1 MPELI
6 TIEEAARITGFPSE
20 DIQYW
25 AKSHKITSYSVTR
38 DSRLVDLAN
47 LREFISHIEHLGIQ
61 KLYLQL
67 IIEDKKEEADEI
79 IGTMPSWIVRWG
91 ITLIF
96 VLLALLFLGCYF
108 IRYPQTV
115 TGTITL
121 TTVPPPVDVT
131 APHTGI
137 AEAVATE
144 GQTVA
149 KGDVLVLYATR
160 DEYREVQHLEKSLWL
175 PTDETLP
182 DDLRFSYAAYRANGS
197 EETLQQLTSA
207 IAQWKAQHVVEAP
220 ADGHVTLLN
229 SGPYRRQTTAGEL
242 LASILPAAETE
253 VVGRLHLPAASR
265 GDVEPGQKV
274 NVKLNGFPYMEFGIL
289 RGVVR
294 TISAV
299 PDGTQGYIVTVAF
312 PDALRTS
319 YKKELPLIHGMD
331 GTAEIIT
338 KEMRLIEHFIQPVR
352 ALYDKNAE

>member
-1 MPELI
+1 MPLYDR
-6 TIEEAARITGFPSE
+6 T
-20 DIQYW
+20 
-25 AKSHKITSYSVTR
+25 YS
-38 DSRLVDLAN
+38 
-47 LREFISHIEHLGIQ
+47 
-61 KLYLQL
+61 
-67 IIEDKKEEADEI
+67 EEADEI

-197 EETLQQLTSA
+197 EATLQQLTSA

-220 ADGHVTLLN
+220 ADGRVTLLN

-253 VVGRLHLPAASR
+253 VVGRLHLPAASC

-274 NVKLNGFPYMEFGIL
+274 NVKLNGFP
-289 RGVVR
+289 
-294 TISAV
+294 
-299 PDGTQGYIVTVAF
+299 
-312 PDALRTS
+312 
-319 YKKELPLIHGMD
+319 
-331 GTAEIIT
+331 
-338 KEMRLIEHFIQPVR
+338 
-352 ALYDKNAE
+352 